1 VSHTEKVRAMELL
14 WRSMAAQPEK
24 VMSPAWH
31 KKVLAD
37 RLAKVESG
45 KGKFLTI
52 AQLKKRLAARRA

>member
-1 VSHTEKVRAMELL
+1 MPEALETKNLSRTQKVLL
-14 WRSMAAQPEK
+14 PD
-24 VMSPAWH
+24 WH

-37 RLAKVESG
+37 RVAKVESG